1 MELLGP
7 LDHDVLDVASSKLEV
22 IILWVLR
29 KDEAQLV
36 IAKGIDDLI
45 KDLCLGGVNLF

>member
-1 MELLGP
+1 MLRP
-7 LDHDVLDVASSKLEV
+7 LDHDVLDVASSEFEV

-45 KDLCLGGVNLF
+45 KDLCLSEVNLF